1 MSEIGLGGQRLRPKM
16 EFHEPTN
23 RIFYGPASFAKRVIL
38 LYRSLQLRQVE
49 VEDSLSGEHST
60 YIGEGET
67 LDYVRRAF
75 FANAKEVKATP
86 LPIWLLPQR
95 IKHLISLNTK
105 VIVEVN
111 RMLAPLVPAG
121 GLVTFPWIRQRVSLN
136 AGNHTEKRRN
146 IEATFGRKVRKFD
159 YRCQMTSDQKMV
171 RKFYEDLYLPYLT
184 ARFESACHARTL
196 SELQTAVRLGFLLQ
210 VFAQDRWV
218 SGVICRLEKDEICT
232 FAFGH
237 LPDNQ
242 YDLRRGALSAAYYF
256 IFKWAEE
263 HSVQKVDLLRSRANT
278 SDGVYEHKRRWGAK
292 PVIDSWPHTALL
304 IFLPKKESCPRLKT
318 QLIWKKDEFVEIQR
332 LSFGLKTG
340 QEGNRMM
347 IP

>member
-1 MSEIGLGGQRLRPKM
+1 M

-23 RIFYGPASFAKRVIL
+23 RILYGPASFAKRIIL
-38 LYRSLQLRQVE
+38 LYRSLRLRQVE
-49 VEDSLSGEHST
+49 IEDSFSGERLT

-67 LDYVRRAF
+67 LDYVRRIF
-75 FANAKEVKATP
+75 FTNAKEIKATP
-86 LPIWLLPQR
+86 LPIWLLPRR
-95 IKHLISLNTK
+95 IKHLISFNGR
-105 VIVEVN
+105 VIIEIN
-111 RMLAPLVPAG
+111 RMLAPLVSPG
-121 GLVTFPWIRQRVSLN
+121 GLVTFPWIRQQVSLS
-136 AGNHTEKRRN
+136 GVNHTEKRRK
-146 IEATFGRKVRKFD
+146 IEATFGRKVRKFH
-159 YRCQMTSDQKMV
+159 YRCQITSDQKMV

-184 ARFESACHARTL
+184 TRFERSCHARTL
-196 SELQTAVRLGFLLQ
+196 SELQTAIRSGFLLQ

-232 FAFGH
+232 LAFGH
-237 LPDNQ
+237 LPGNQ

-263 HSVQKVDLLRSRANT
+263 HSVQKVDLLRSRPNT

-292 PVIDSWPHTALL
+292 PVIDSWPHTALW
-304 IFLPKKESCPRLKT
+304 IFLPKTEICPQLKT
-318 QLIWKKDEFVEIQR
+318 QLIWKKDEFVEIQG

-340 QEGNRMM
+340 QEDNRMM

>member
-1 MSEIGLGGQRLRPKM
+1 M

-23 RIFYGPASFAKRVIL
+23 RILYGPASFAKRVIL
-38 LYRSLQLRQVE
+38 LYRSLRLRQVE
-49 VEDSLSGEHST
+49 IEDSLSGERLT

-67 LDYVRRAF
+67 LDYVRRTF
-75 FANAKEVKATP
+75 FTNAKEIKATP
-86 LPIWLLPQR
+86 LPIWLLPRR
-95 IKHLISLNTK
+95 IKHLISFNVR
-105 VIVEVN
+105 VIVEIN
-111 RMLAPLVPAG
+111 RMLAPLVAPG
-121 GLVTFPWIRQRVSLN
+121 GLVTFPWIRQQVSLN
-136 AGNHTEKRRN
+136 GSNYIKIRRK

-159 YRCQMTSDQKMV
+159 YRCQMTRDQKMV

-184 ARFESACHARTL
+184 TRFESACHARTL
-196 SELQTAVRLGFLLQ
+196 SELHTAIRSGFLLQ

-218 SGVICRLEKDEICT
+218 SGVICRLKKDEICT
-232 FAFGH
+232 LAFGH
-237 LPDNQ
+237 LPGNQ

-263 HSVQKVDLLRSRANT
+263 HSVQKVDLLRSRPNT

-292 PVIDSWPHTALL
+292 PVIDSWPHTALR
-304 IFLPKKESCPRLKT
+304 IFLSKTEICPRLKT

>member
-1 MSEIGLGGQRLRPKM
+1 M

-23 RIFYGPASFAKRVIL
+23 RILYGPASFAKRVIL
-38 LYRSLQLRQVE
+38 LYRSLRLRQVE
-49 VEDSLSGEHST
+49 IEDSLSGERLT

-67 LDYVRRAF
+67 LDYVRRTLF
-75 FANAKEVKATP
+75 TNVKEIKATP
-86 LPIWLLPQR
+86 VPIWLLPQR
-95 IKHLISLNTK
+95 IKHLISLNIK
-105 VIVEVN
+105 VIVEIN

-136 AGNHTEKRRN
+136 SGNHTEKRRN

-159 YRCQMTSDQKMV
+159 YRCQMTRDQKMV

-184 ARFESACHARTL
+184 TRFESACHARTL
-196 SELQTAVRLGFLLQ
+196 SELQTAIRSGFLLQ

-218 SGVICRLEKDEICT
+218 SGVVCRLEKDKICT
-232 FAFGH
+232 LAFGH
-237 LPDNQ
+237 LPGNQ

-263 HSVQKVDLLRSRANT
+263 HSMQNVDLLRSRPNT

-292 PVIDSWPHTALL
+292 PVIDSWPHTALW
-304 IFLPKKESCPRLKT
+304 IFLPKTEICPRLKT

-332 LSFGLKTG
+332 LSFGLKTE